1 MEVLLVIGIIIIS
14 TCLALV
20 LPQKASAHCD
30 TMDGPT
36 VADGR
41 KALETN
47 NVNYA
52 LKWVGPEYDEELS
65 KIFKLC
71 VIVRKHGPDAQELA
85 DQYFLESLVRI
96 HRTGEGVPY
105 TGVKPSGTPI
115 DEKIAA
121 ADKSIAVGNLS
132 PLEGMVAGD
141 KIAELQAR
149 FARVMALK
157 DFDVNDVSAGREYI
171 EAYVQFF
178 KFAEG
183 EEEEHGHGHA
193 HGHAPEHHK

>member
-1 MEVLLVIGIIIIS
+1 MELLIIIVIVVIS
-14 TCLALV
+14 ACLVLA

-41 KALETN
+41 KALKTN

-52 LKWVGPEYDEELS
+52 LKWVGPEYEEELS
-65 KIFKLC
+65 KIFKKC
-71 VIVRKHGPDAQELA
+71 VIVRNLSPDAQELA
-85 DQYFLESLVRI
+85 DQYFLESLVRL
-96 HRTGEGVPY
+96 HRIGEGVSY
-105 TGVKPSGTPI
+105 TGVKPSGIPI

-121 ADKSIAVGNLS
+121 ADKSIEVGNLS
-132 PLEGMVAGD
+132 PLEGMIEED
-141 KIAELQAR
+141 KIAELQDR
-149 FARVMALK
+149 FNNVMALK
-157 DFDVNDVSAGREYI
+157 NFDVNDVSAGREYI
-171 EAYVQFF
+171 EAYVKFF

-193 HGHAPEHHK
+193 

>member
-1 MEVLLVIGIIIIS
+1 MELLIITGIIIMS
-14 TCLALV
+14 ACLVLA

-65 KIFKLC
+65 KIFKQC
-71 VIVRKHGPDAQELA
+71 VIVRNLGPDAQELA
-85 DQYFLESLVRI
+85 DQYFLESLVRL

-105 TGVKPSGTPI
+105 TGVKPSGTQI

-121 ADKSIAVGNLS
+121 ADKSISVGSLS
-132 PLEGMVAGD
+132 PLEGMIEED

-149 FARVMALK
+149 FYKVMALK
-157 DFDVNDVSAGREYI
+157 NFDVNDMDAGREYI
-171 EAYVQFF
+171 EAYVKFF

-183 EEEEHGHGHA
+183 EEEEHGHGSA
-193 HGHAPEHHK
+193 HGHASGHH